1 MSLSRSEQFCEVFG
15 NILSKHFITTGKV
28 CIWNLK
34 LLTEHTRK
42 NIHNYHLVFPAKY
55 LAYHLDKRV
64 VLPDGTTEGPGPIY
78 LPQEIPPMEEF
89 IREAK
94 AYFGKFAYVEDG
106 VILSGVKICAP
117 IEEPS
122 GNKIFNI
129 IVVYHKKYQ
138 PYPIPLTREQELEKK
153 LKEAESKSA
162 VLEQQIQAYK
172 CVVHTQNKKIQA
184 QTERFDKLAKLFR
197 KMAKDAYA
205 KEDPQDCP
213 ICLDPI
219 DMENLHIT
227 LCGHTLCTVCNM
239 KCTKCPL
246 CRGEN

>member
-1 MSLSRSEQFCEVFG
+1 MSLSRSEQFCELFG
-15 NILSKHFITTGKV
+15 NIISNHFITSNQV

-34 LLTEHTRK
+34 LLTENTRK
-42 NIHNYHLVFPAKY
+42 NIHKYQLIFPAKY

-78 LPQEIPPMEEF
+78 LPQEIPPLEYF
-89 IREAK
+89 IRETK
-94 AYFGKFAYVEDG
+94 AYFDKFMYVENG
-106 VILSGVKICAP
+106 AILSGVKICTP
-117 IEEPS
+117 IEESS
-122 GNKIFNI
+122 GNKILNI
-129 IVVYHKKYQ
+129 YVLYHKKYQ

-153 LKEAESKSA
+153 LKETEIRSA
-162 VLEQQIQAYK
+162 TLEQQIQSYS
-172 CVVHTQNKKIQA
+172 VVVRNQRNTIQA
-184 QTERFDKLAKLFR
+184 QSERFDKLARLFR
-197 KMAKDAYA
+197 KMATDAYA

-219 DMENLHIT
+219 DMENVHIT

-239 KCTKCPL
+239 KCRKCPL

>member
-1 MSLSRSEQFCEVFG
+1 
-15 NILSKHFITTGKV
+15 
-28 CIWNLK
+28 
-34 LLTEHTRK
+34 
-42 NIHNYHLVFPAKY
+42 
-55 LAYHLDKRV
+55 
-64 VLPDGTTEGPGPIY
+64 
-78 LPQEIPPMEEF
+78 MEEF

-94 AYFGKFAYVEDG
+94 AYFGKFVYVENG
-106 VILSGVKICAP
+106 AILSGVKICAP

-153 LKEAESKSA
+153 LKEAE
-162 VLEQQIQAYK
+162 QQIQSYK
-172 CVVHTQNKKIQA
+172 CERIAYADTVRNQHKKIRV

-213 ICLDPI
+213 ICFDPI
-219 DMENLHIT
+219 DRENLHIT
-227 LCGHTLCTVCNM
+227 LCGHRLCTVCNM
-239 KCTKCPL
+239 KCTECPM
-246 CRGEN
+246 CRGEK